1 MAISTYS
8 ELKPAISDW
17 MDRSDISGNAA
28 DFVTL
33 AEARLNRILEGSE
46 ADATLT
52 GTVDSRRISI
62 SALSVREPV
71 ALFIVNASGD
81 ERELVQKAD
90 GNFPYSATS
99 GEPTFWA
106 VDGTGIDFDCPLN
119 AAYTFRFR
127 YGGKLALSDAA
138 PTSTFLTE
146 NPDIYLAASILW
158 GSMFVNDMGKATAY
172 RTAWDEFVAE
182 HNYAESR
189 KKRAILAP
197 DPALAAMGSRR
208 FYSTDGAI

>member
-1 MAISTYS
+1 MAIGTYS
-8 ELKPAISDW
+8 ELKTAISDW

-119 AAYTFRFR
+119 AACLRVYHT
-127 YGGKLALSDAA
+127 
-138 PTSTFLTE
+138 
-146 NPDIYLAASILW
+146 
-158 GSMFVNDMGKATAY
+158 M
-172 RTAWDEFVAE
+172 
-182 HNYAESR
+182 
-189 KKRAILAP
+189 
-197 DPALAAMGSRR
+197 DPLVE
-208 FYSTDGAI
+208 